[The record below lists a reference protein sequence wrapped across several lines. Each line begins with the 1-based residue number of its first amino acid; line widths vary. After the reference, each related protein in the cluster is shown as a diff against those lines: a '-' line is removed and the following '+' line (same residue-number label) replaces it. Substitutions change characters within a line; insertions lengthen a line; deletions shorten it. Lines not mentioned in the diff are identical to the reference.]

1 MPRSAEGS
9 APESLSSDAISE
21 IASGLADAH
30 ARFAA
35 TYPGEGG
42 GRQPAHTVYGGAH
55 LFRAD
60 AAAKLGRV
68 ALRYLEEYAPDPE
81 TLAAAVGLSATHELA
96 AKVYDRVRAK
106 LEREPVEDFRI
117 DFEDGF
123 GHRSDDEEDAVARA
137 AAGEVARGMSEG
149 TLPPFIGIRIK
160 PFSVELTRRGLRTL
174 DLFLTALAGHTGG
187 RLLPGFVVTLPKV
200 VASEQVGALVA
211 AFERLETELPIE
223 RGSLR
228 LEIMVE
234 TPQSIIGADGRTP
247 LRGLVAAGRGRCIAA
262 HFGVYDYTASTSITA
277 EYQRMRH
284 PACDAARQTM
294 LVSLAGTGVWLSDGA
309 TNLLPVPR
317 HRATSGGPP
326 LDAEQLRENR
336 ESVHS
341 AWRLH
346 YDDIRHSL
354 VNGFYQGWDLHPAQ
368 LVTRYAALYAF
379 FLESLDA
386 AAERLANFV
395 EKAAQAT
402 LTGDVFDDAATG
414 QGLLNFFLR
423 GLNCGAITEAEAT
436 GTGLTLEELRTR
448 SFVKILEGRAG

>member
-1 MPRSAEGS
+1 MPRSAEEASSGS
-9 APESLSSDAISE
+9 LTPGAISE
-21 IASGLADAH
+21 IAGGLAEVH
-30 ARFAA
+30 ARLAA

-60 AAAKLGRV
+60 AAAKLGGV
-68 ALRYLEEYAPDPE
+68 ALRYLEEYAPDPG
-81 TLAAAVGLSATHELA
+81 TLAAAVGLAASDELA
-96 AKVYDRVRAK
+96 AKIYGRTRAK

-123 GHRSDDEEDAVARA
+123 GHRPDDEEDAAARA
-137 AAGEVARGMSEG
+137 AAEEVARGLSAG

-174 DLFLTALAGHTGG
+174 GLFLTALTDRTGG
-187 RLLPGFVVTLPKV
+187 RLPPGFVVTLPKV
-200 VASEQVGALVA
+200 VAPEQVGALVT
-211 AFERLETELPIE
+211 AFERLEAELPIE
-223 RGSLR
+223 PGSLR

-234 TPQSIIGADGRTP
+234 TPQSIIGPDGRTP
-247 LRGLVAAGRGRCIAA
+247 LPGFVAAGRGRCLAA

-284 PACDAARQTM
+284 PVCDAARQTM

-317 HRATSGGPP
+317 HRAPPGGPP
-326 LDAEQLRENR
+326 LDAGQLRENR
-336 ESVHS
+336 ESVHG

-346 YDDIRHSL
+346 YEDVRHSL

-386 AAERLANFV
+386 AAQRLANFV

-423 GLNCGAITEAEAT
+423 GLSCGAIEETEIT
-436 GTGLTLEELRTR
+436 STGLTLEELRSR
-448 SFVKILEGRAG
+448 SFVKFLEGRAG